1 MFRRLALSTFAAL
14 ALSAAPA
21 VAHGGPGHHGPG
33 HGHGGH
39 GHGHGHHHGPK
50 PPKPPKTV
58 DLQVLGINDL
68 HGNLEPTTVS
78 NQAAGGVAYLGSY
91 LAAARAANPDGT
103 ITVHAGDTVG
113 ASPLI
118 SSWFHDEPTVE
129 ATNLMGLDAGTV
141 GNHEFDEGGTE
152 MLRLIRGGHR
162 DDGKQLKGGVDTSDP
177 DYAGA
182 DYPYVSANVTYADS
196 GRYVL
201 PPFTIVKRE
210 GVRVG
215 IIGVTTTE
223 TPSIVVPDA
232 VAPFRF
238 GDLSDAV
245 NKQVK
250 VLNKL
255 GVHTIVV
262 LAHAGGFQDPGKD
275 PAGEILTETAQMSP
289 DVDLVVAGHTHSYLN
304 TKVNNALVVQAYKYG
319 TAFDKVTLTV
329 DRRTKDVTASS
340 ADVVTTYDD
349 AVAPQADLQSLV
361 QTFKDR
367 IAPVSTRVVGTAQ
380 APATRTTTA
389 AGESAL
395 GDLIADAQAH
405 GAGAQIAL
413 MNPGGIRADLKAGQL
428 TFGDLFAVQPFD
440 NGLVRMTLTG
450 AQLKAVLEQQFRATA
465 GDDKILQVS
474 GLKVTYDRTRAEGD
488 RITALTLADGTAIDP
503 AASYTVA
510 CNSFLAT
517 GGDGFTVFKDGTG
530 VTSFGTDVDALEG
543 YVESLPQP
551 FAIPDPTSSPRIVK
565 TA

>member
-1 MFRRLALSTFAAL
+1 VPRLALTTLLLLAL
-14 ALSAAPA
+14 AAGPA
-21 VAHGGPGHHGPG
+21 QAHGR
-33 HGHGGH
+33 
-39 GHGHGHHHGPK
+39 HHHPHHPHK
-50 PPKPPKTV
+50 PRTV
-58 DLQVLGINDL
+58 QLQVLGVNDL
-68 HGNLEPTTVS
+68 HGNLEPSLVS
-78 NQAAGGVAYLGSY
+78 GRQAGGVAYLGSY
-91 LAAARAANPDGT
+91 LAAAKAADPKGT
-103 ITVHAGDTVG
+103 IIAHAGDTVG

-118 SSWFHDEPTVE
+118 SSWFHDEPTIE
-129 ATNLMGLDAGTV
+129 ATNLMDFDAGTV

-162 DDGKQLKGGVDTSDP
+162 EDGKQFKDGVDTSDP
-177 DYAGA
+177 DFPGA

-196 GRYVL
+196 GRHVL
-201 PPFTIVKRE
+201 PPFTIVRRE
-210 GVRVG
+210 GIPVG

-232 VAPFRF
+232 VAPFAF

-250 VLNKL
+250 ILNRL

-275 PAGEILTETAQMSP
+275 PAGEILDEAKQMSP
-289 DVDLVVAGHTHSYLN
+289 DVDLIVAGHTHSFLD
-304 TKVNNALVVQAYKYG
+304 TRVNNALIVQAYKYG

-329 DRRTKDVTASS
+329 DRRTRDVTEST

-349 AVAPQADLQSLV
+349 GVAPQPQLANLV
-361 QTFKDR
+361 QTFKDK
-367 IAPVSTRVVGTAQ
+367 IAPVSSRVVGTA
-380 APATRTTTA
+380 ASAATRDVTP

-405 GAGAQIAL
+405 ETGAQLAL

-440 NGLVRMTLTG
+440 NGMVSMKLTG
-450 AQLKAVLEQQFRATA
+450 AQVKAILEQQFPAS
-465 GDDKILQVS
+465 GDKILQVS
-474 GLKVTYDRTRAEGD
+474 GLKETYDRTRAEGD
-488 RITALTLADGTAIDP
+488 RITSLTLADGTPLDP
-503 AASYTVA
+503 AATYTVA

-517 GGDGFTVFKDGTG
+517 GGDGFTVFKQGTD
-530 VTSFGTDVDALEG
+530 VTSFGSDIDAFEH
-543 YVESLPQP
+543 YVESLSQP
-551 FAIPDPTSSPRIVK
+551 FAVPDPTTAPRITR

>member
-1 MFRRLALSTFAAL
+1 MPRLALTTLLLLAL
-14 ALSAAPA
+14 AAAPA
-21 VAHGGPGHHGPG
+21 QAHQRR
-33 HGHGGH
+33 
-39 GHGHGHHHGPK
+39 HHHPHT
-50 PPKPPKTV
+50 PRTV
-58 DLQVLGINDL
+58 QLQVLGVNDL
-68 HGNLEPTTVS
+68 HGNLEPTLVS
-78 NQAAGGVAYLGSY
+78 GQQAGGVAYLGSY
-91 LAAARAANPDGT
+91 LAAAKAADPQGT
-103 ITVHAGDTVG
+103 IIAHAGDTVG

-118 SSWFHDEPTVE
+118 SSWFHDEPTIE
-129 ATNLMGLDAGTV
+129 ATNLMDFDAGTV

-162 DDGKQLKGGVDTSDP
+162 SDGKQFKDGTDTSDP
-177 DYAGA
+177 DFPGA

-201 PPFTIVKRE
+201 PPFTIVRRE
-210 GVRVG
+210 GIPVG

-232 VAPFRF
+232 VAPFTF

-250 VLNKL
+250 VLHRL

-275 PAGEILTETAQMSP
+275 PAGEILDETKQMSP
-289 DVDLVVAGHTHSYLN
+289 DVDLVVAGHTHSFLN
-304 TKVNNALVVQAYKYG
+304 TRVNNALVVQAYKYG
-319 TAFDKVTLTV
+319 TAFDKVRLTV
-329 DRRTKDVTASS
+329 DRRTRDVTAST

-349 AVAPQADLQSLV
+349 AVAPQPDLASLV

-367 IAPVSTRVVGTAQ
+367 IAPVSSRVVGTA
-380 APATRTTTA
+380 ASAATRDVTA
-389 AGESAL
+389 AGESSL

-405 GAGAQIAL
+405 ETGARIAL

-440 NGLVRMTLTG
+440 NGMVSMTLTG
-450 AQLKAVLEQQFRATA
+450 AQVKAILEQQFQAT
-465 GDDKILQVS
+465 GDKILQVS
-474 GLKVTYDRTRAEGD
+474 GLKETYDKTRAEGD
-488 RITALTLADGTAIDP
+488 RITALTLADGTPIDP
-503 AASYTVA
+503 AGTYTVA

-517 GGDGFTVFKDGTG
+517 GGDGFTVFKQGTG
-530 VTSFGTDVDALEG
+530 VTSSGSDIDAFEHH
-543 YVESLPQP
+543 VESLAQP
-551 FAIPDPTSSPRIVK
+551 FAVPDPVSAPRITR